1 MDINFVQQVA
11 VPQNFSAPTQGTKKA
26 STTVLPKQA
35 TVQPPEKPQEQSQL
49 TPDRDAKRQ
58 AMVQQAAKMFKDFFP
73 VSDMSFTIFK
83 DSSGQFVTRFTSL
96 RDGKVTYIPE
106 QNMFTYLGRSG
117 SQFGTNI
124 EIEA

>member
-1 MDINFVQQVA
+1 MDINFVQQVG
-11 VPQNFSAPTQGTKKA
+11 VPQNFSAPPSGSEKS

-35 TVQPPEKPQEQSQL
+35 TVQPPEKSQEQAQL

-58 AMVQQAAKMFKDFFP
+58 AMVREAAKMFKDFFP

-83 DSSGQFVTRFTSL
+83 DSSGQYITRFTSL

-124 EIEA
+124 EIDA